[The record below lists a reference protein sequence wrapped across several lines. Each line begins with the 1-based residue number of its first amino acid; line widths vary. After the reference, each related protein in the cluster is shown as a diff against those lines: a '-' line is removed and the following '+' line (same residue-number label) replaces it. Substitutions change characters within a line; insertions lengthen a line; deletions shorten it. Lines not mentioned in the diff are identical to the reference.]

1 MSITDTNRALE
12 FLYQAQESFPLLHD
26 RWGWKAKQF
35 VGLAIA
41 EVQELLDRLA
51 ELEAQ
56 ETFQSCDGV
65 LIVSNIVTR
74 DTDIASRQKNACRA
88 F

>member
-1 MSITDTNRALE
+1 MSTIDNNRALE
-12 FLYQAQESFPLLHD
+12 FLERAQKSFPKLHD

-35 VGLAIA
+35 VELAIS

-65 LIVSNIVTR
+65 LIVSNIVTQ
-74 DTDIASRQKNACRA
+74 DTDIALRPEKRL
-88 F
+88 